1 LEKMKSSKYARIFAE
16 VMRQHEPKPRDI
28 SLSRSDREAE
38 IELIRDAMARRK
50 RHKNV
55 LLGASAGAA
64 AALVVVA
71 SLTWLSSRTT
81 SARLAPVETSTHPNA
96 PARGPVV
103 VAIASGSGAI
113 VAAPGSSE
121 PAVTGRTLS
130 AGSRLIVD
138 SNEGAKLA
146 LSTGTRLA
154 VHPGSQLA
162 VVEDGRTQIFALN
175 AGSLQADVA
184 KLRQDERFLVR
195 TTDAEIEV
203 RGTAFLVDIVA
214 PERECGEGTTT
225 RVTVSEGVV
234 VVRSQGRENAVRAGE
249 KWPRGCR
256 TIAATPSTPHH
267 VASKRPTR
275 FEATAPTLGSPSTK
289 ADTTATPH
297 VTTQPSTLAEENN
310 LFAEGVFARKNGQLT
325 VALSKMDRLL
335 EAYPSGHLAENASAE
350 RMRLL
355 RVLDPARAAVAA
367 REYVRQ
373 YPTGFARGDA
383 ESILAGR

>member
-1 LEKMKSSKYARIFAE
+1 MKSSKYARIFAE
-16 VMRQHEPKPRDI
+16 VMRQHEPTPRDI

-50 RHKNV
+50 RHKNILV
-55 LLGASAGAA
+55 GASAGAA

-71 SLTWLSSRTT
+71 SSTWLSFRTT

-138 SNEGAKLA
+138 SDEGAKLA

-203 RGTAFLVDIVA
+203 RGTSFMVDVVS
-214 PERECGEGTTT
+214 PDRECDQGTTT

-234 VVRSQGRENAVRAGE
+234 IVRSYGREDAVQAGE
-249 KWPRGCR
+249 AWPRGCR
-256 TIAATPSTPHH
+256 WIVATPSVPHQ
-267 VASKRPTR
+267 VATKRANR
-275 FEATAPTLGSPSTK
+275 AELAAPTAGSPSAN
-289 ADTTATPH
+289 ADTTATARG
-297 VTTQPSTLAEENN
+297 TTQASKLAEENN
-310 LFAEGVFARKNGQLT
+310 LFAEGVFARRNGQLT
-325 VALSKMDRLL
+325 VALTKMDRLL

-355 RVLDPARAAVAA
+355 RVIDPARAAVAA